1 MGSNRVDAAVEGFL
15 ARRSLQAGERGDI
28 RGVGPTEL
36 GWATSHLAA
45 SSVVT
50 PHPHLRLTKIGKQQ
64 RAVLRG
70 QGAITQSTAM
80 FTSRKCPL
88 LD

>member
-15 ARRSLQAGERGDI
+15 ARRSLRAGERGDI
-28 RGVGPTEL
+28 RGMGPTEL
-36 GWATSHLAA
+36 GWVTSHLAA

-50 PHPHLRLTKIGKQQ
+50 PHPHLRFMKTGKQQ

-70 QGAITQSTAM
+70 QGAIT
-80 FTSRKCPL
+80 
-88 LD
+88 